1 MAVAKNI
8 HKEWKFVMRLTKTHL
23 DRDLDPRDIISAL
36 RLGTERIES
45 NHKRSL
51 LISGLA
57 LACGVFLALAYS
69 LIRR

>member
-1 MAVAKNI
+1 
-8 HKEWKFVMRLTKTHL
+8 MRLTKTHL

-45 NHKRSL
+45 SHKRSF

-57 LACGVFLALAYS
+57 LAVGICMALAYS
-69 LIRR
+69 LILK